1 MSSEPQ
7 ARQGGRRGGLLNEH
21 SHNGHGGKLLAAA
34 LLAATAL
41 LAGCTSGPP
50 RPTTPTYTAN
60 QRPEPARPPRPGD
73 PLPRD
78 AVDNPFATGRNA
90 YDPRHIPNSQN
101 ASLKRVAV
109 LLPFS
114 STDPEVRRI
123 SQGLFNAVQMALFEI
138 GSQDMVLMPKDTG
151 ADPATAAASAREAV
165 RDGAV
170 AVIGPLFAQHIPAVT
185 AETAQVRAPVMAF
198 STDVAAKGQGAY
210 LLSLTPETE
219 VERIIDWAVTQGVTR
234 FAMFGPNSTYGR
246 TVETALRREA
256 AERGALVISV
266 EYYNPGDTAP
276 QASARRLANIV
287 KAENAASPGK
297 VAVLIPERGVQL
309 RTVASLLPYFD
320 VNLRQVKFLGTGYW
334 NDPDVWREPS
344 LYGGHFPAPDP
355 NALVD
360 FQRRYQATFGEAPPQ
375 LASFGYDAGAL
386 AATLANADRLDAG
399 MIEREQ
405 GWSGV
410 NGLFRLA
417 QDGGIERG
425 LAVMQLEQGQARI
438 AAPALVTFGPGS

>member
-1 MSSEPQ
+1 MSSVPQ
-7 ARQGGRRGGLLNEH
+7 ARLGGGNR
-21 SHNGHGGKLLAAA
+21 GKLLAAM
-34 LLAATAL
+34 LLAGTAL
-41 LAGCTSGPP
+41 LAGCAGGPS
-50 RPTTPTYTAN
+50 RPTTPTYSAN

-78 AVDNPFATGRNA
+78 AVDNPFAASRNA
-90 YDPRHIPNSQN
+90 YDPRHMPGAQTSDV
-101 ASLKRVAV
+101 KRVAV

-114 STDPEVRRI
+114 STDAEVRKI
-123 SQGLFNAVQMALFEI
+123 SQGLFNSVQMAMFEI
-138 GSQDMVLMPKDTG
+138 GAPQVVLMPKDSG
-151 ADPATAAASAREAV
+151 ADASTAAAAAREAV

-185 AETAQVRAPVMAF
+185 AETSGVRAPVMAF
-198 STDVAAKGQGAY
+198 STDVTAKGQGAY
-210 LLSLTPETE
+210 LVSLTPETE
-219 VERIIDWAVTQGVTR
+219 VERIVEWAVQQGVTR
-234 FAMFGPNSTYGR
+234 FAMFGPNSSYGR
-246 TVETALRREA
+246 TVEVALRREVT
-256 AERGALVISV
+256 ERGALVIAT
-266 EYYNPGDTAP
+266 EFYNPGDTAP
-276 QASARRLANIV
+276 QAAARRLADVV
-287 KAENAASPGK
+287 KAESNVSPGK

-320 VNLRQVKFLGTGYW
+320 VNLRTVKFLGTGSW

-344 LYGGHFPAPDP
+344 LYGGTFPAADP

-360 FQRRYQATFGEAPPQ
+360 FNRRYQAAFGEAPPQ
-375 LASFGYDAGAL
+375 LASYGYDAGAL

-410 NGLFRLA
+410 NGLFRLS

-425 LAVMQLEQGQARI
+425 LAIMQLDQGQAKI
-438 AAPALVTFGPGS
+438 VAPAPVTFGPGS